1 MVLPDMSWVSHFCS
15 EPRMASCVAPET
27 TIFRSS
33 DGGRFDL
40 NRGSHI
46 SSHVTGEG
54 HMMVLGLADG
64 IPEDP

>member
-1 MVLPDMSWVSHFCS
+1 MSKFGKVVC
-15 EPRMASCVAPET
+15 
-27 TIFRSS
+27 
-33 DGGRFDL
+33 L